1 MNTTIQSD
9 KELITKL
16 GGSSALA
23 KRLGLSKQRINNWNT
38 RGIPPSIKLT
48 YPKIFLSKKVKNV

>member
-1 MNTTIQSD
+1 MNTIIQSD

-23 KRLGLSKQRINNWNT
+23 KKLGLSKQRVNNWNT
-38 RGIPPSIKLT
+38 RGIPSYIKLT